1 MGVPEEIEVPTIAN
15 VLHFQSFC
23 FAYFLVFV
31 VFVVTPSSL
40 IALPHKTIFGYATIS
55 PEKPTT

>member
-1 MGVPEEIEVPTIAN
+1 MGVLEEIEVPTIAN

-31 VFVVTPSSL
+31 VIVITLSSL
-40 IALPHKTIFGYATIS
+40 VALPHKTFF
-55 PEKPTT
+55 